1 MDCPFNLIKKH
12 ITQATELNKLL
23 QWSVVAAI
31 CSPEA
36 PLYTSIASRT
46 LFPVNNGFG
55 GCRYREIAASIQ
67 RPILYLN
74 LVTMR
79 SVEESCCEDTR
90 MNFTDHLC
98 SALKRK
104 GIIAFGDDENLEVD
118 EAIAPELFKAIQ
130 ESWSSIIVFSER
142 YASSRWCLEELSE
155 IIKQKN
161 EWGHKVFPIFYDV
174 DPSELREQKGKVE
187 EASAKH
193 EEKFKEETVR
203 WRTVL
208 TEVANVTVWH
218 LNNRINVRDDE
229 DDCVRII
236 GISGLGGIGKTT
248 LARFVYTQISSH
260 FEGKS
265 FLASVREVAEKD
277 GLVCLQKQLL
287 CQILFEEG
295 FNFFDVDEG
304 NDMISRRLSHNKVL
318 IVLDDVDNIQH
329 LKCLV
334 GKRAWFGLGS
344 GIIITTRAE
353 HLLQT
358 YGVDDVY
365 KPMTLIANKALRV
378 FSLKAFKSDTPE
390 KDLVELSKR
399 VIEYADGL
407 PLALEVF
414 GSFLAGRDASQ
425 WTSVI
430 ERLEN
435 DYKKEILDRLQINFD
450 GIEETEMNIFLT
462 IACFFKGED
471 KDLVTKILVGCNFFW
486 NIGDK
491 LSIHQ
496 LLQETGRKIVH
507 QKSPIGSSIK
517 CYDVW
522 KNFLTLL
529 NKKNQRGRKVFP
541 IFYDVDPSE
550 LREQTGKIE
559 EAFAKHEENFK
570 EQTVR
575 WLTSRDGT

>member
-1 MDCPFNLIKKH
+1 MVRFDNEISSSSF
-12 ITQATELNKLL
+12 
-23 QWSVVAAI
+23 S
-31 CSPEA
+31 SSS
-36 PLYTSIASRT
+36 SISGRKYDVF
-46 LFPVNNGFG
+46 LSFRG
-55 GCRYREIAASIQ
+55 
-67 RPILYLN
+67 
-74 LVTMR
+74 
-79 SVEESCCEDTR
+79 EDIR
-90 MNFTDHLC
+90 KNFTDHLC
-98 SALKRK
+98 SALKSK
-104 GIIAFGDDENLEVD
+104 GIITFRDDENLEVG

-142 YASSRWCLEELSE
+142 YSSSRLCLEELFE

-161 EWGHKVFPIFYDV
+161 ERGHKVFPIFNDV
-174 DPSELREQKGKVE
+174 DPSELRGQKGKVE
-187 EASAKH
+187 EAFAKH
-193 EEKFKEETVR
+193 GEKFKEEAVR

-208 TEVANVTVWH
+208 TEVANMTGWH
-218 LNNRINVRDDE
+218 LNNRHESELVRDIVKKISTKLRQTFSSAPKSDMTGIESRLKTLLCKINARDDE

-236 GISGLGGIGKTT
+236 GICGLGGIGKTT

-260 FEGKS
+260 FEGRS
-265 FLASVREVAEKD
+265 FLAGVREVAEKD

-287 CQILFEEG
+287 CQILLEGG

-304 NDMISRRLSHNKVL
+304 NDMISCRLSHKKVL

-344 GIIITTRAE
+344 RIIRTTRDE

-365 KPMTLIANKALRV
+365 KPMTLNANEALRL

-425 WTSVI
+425 WTGVI

-435 DYKKEILDRLQINFD
+435 DYKKEILDRLQISFD
-450 GIEETEMNIFLT
+450 GIEETEMNIFLN

-471 KDLVTKILVGCNFFW
+471 KDLVTKILVGCNFFR

-491 LSIHQ
+491 LSMHQ
-496 LLQETGRKIVH
+496 LLQEMGRKIVH
-507 QKSPIGSSIK
+507 QKSPVGSAKHHRLNASIGV
-517 CYDVW
+517 CYD
-522 KNFLTLL
+522 
-529 NKKNQRGRKVFP
+529 
-541 IFYDVDPSE
+541 
-550 LREQTGKIE
+550 
-559 EAFAKHEENFK
+559 
-570 EQTVR
+570 
-575 WLTSRDGT
+575 